1 MKKAIFIASLVM
13 LLSLTMAFTGCAQE
27 AESSNPFIG
36 RWIHFYTDGSYLI
49 LDFSDT
55 TYSMIEVYSDLENE
69 VEDSGTY
76 TYSGDEAILTSD
88 YGGTSKVTI
97 SNGKLSW
104 DGDIYNKQ

>member
-1 MKKAIFIASLVM
+1 MKKAIFVATLVM

-27 AESSNPFIG
+27 AESSNPFVG
-36 RWIHFYTDGSYLI
+36 RWIHFYSDGGYLI

-55 TYSMIEVYSDLENE
+55 TYSLTERYDEEQE

-88 YGGTSKVTI
+88 YGGTSKATI

-104 DGDIYNKQ
+104 DGAVYNKQ